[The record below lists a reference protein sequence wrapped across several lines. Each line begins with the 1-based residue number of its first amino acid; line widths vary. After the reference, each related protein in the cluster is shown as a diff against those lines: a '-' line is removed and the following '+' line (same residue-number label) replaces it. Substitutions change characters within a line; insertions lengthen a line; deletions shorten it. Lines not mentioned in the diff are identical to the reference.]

1 MEQRIIV
8 KNKRTREKLELSL
21 SEFKKKFNSEIRT
34 AINNLEIQ
42 ENKKNFFSPFVKSNN
57 NFEIDFY
64 HNLRWNFNNLQNS
77 NWYIERI
84 L

>member
-42 ENKKNFFSPFVKSNN
+42 ENKKNFF
-57 NFEIDFY
+57 
-64 HNLRWNFNNLQNS
+64 HHL
-77 NWYIERI
+77 
-84 L
+84 

>member
-1 MEQRIIV
+1 MKQRIII
-8 KNKRTREKLELSL
+8 KNKRTREKLELNL
-21 SEFKKKFNSEIRT
+21 SEFKNRFNSEIRT
-34 AINNLEIQ
+34 AINNLKIQ
-42 ENKKNFFSPFVKSNN
+42 ENKKNFFPSFMKSNN
-57 NFEIDFY
+57 NHELDFY

>member
-42 ENKKNFFSPFVKSNN
+42 ENKKNFFFTICKIKQQ
-57 NFEIDFY
+57 F
-64 HNLRWNFNNLQNS
+64 
-77 NWYIERI
+77 
-84 L
+84 